1 MKRRK
6 KRKGRRGEE
15 EEADVFLTFRMVTG
29 RASAASDRRS
39 AWKATCAH
47 HGSISLI
54 TSLEKGTFF
63 S

>member
-6 KRKGRRGEE
+6 KREGRRGEE
-15 EEADVFLTFRMVTG
+15 EEDVFLTFRMVTG
-29 RASAASDRRS
+29 RASAASDRTS
-39 AWKATCAH
+39 AWKAICAH
-47 HGSISLI
+47 HGPISLI